1 MITTKAFNRAY
12 GWPGDPNCVL
22 YRSDNVVIGPANQ
35 AYTWVAFDKERSTA
49 MVLRVSSQMPQ
60 RGSRKCGTLGSW
72 FSEPPNR
79 EFGGKKLPYG
89 DQLHMQ
95 YIVSPWVHFF
105 NKPITNGH
113 RRLNQV
119 KCLANAYSLVET
131 MYNLIPPVNQE
142 V

>member
-1 MITTKAFNRAY
+1 MAFA
-12 GWPGDPNCVL
+12 
-22 YRSDNVVIGPANQ
+22 
-35 AYTWVAFDKERSTA
+35 KEYCTA
-49 MVLRVSSQMPQ
+49 MVFGYPARCRSVVHG
-60 RGSRKCGTLGSW
+60 RGALGAW
-72 FSEPPNR
+72 VSEPPNN
-79 EFGGKKLPYG
+79 ELGGKKLPYG

-131 MYNLIPPVNQE
+131 MRNLIPAINQE
-142 V
+142 I